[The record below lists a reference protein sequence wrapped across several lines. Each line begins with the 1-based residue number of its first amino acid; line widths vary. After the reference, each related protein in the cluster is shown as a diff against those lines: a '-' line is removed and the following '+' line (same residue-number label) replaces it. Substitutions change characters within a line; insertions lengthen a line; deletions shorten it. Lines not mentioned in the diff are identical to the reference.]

1 MILFNYI
8 CDYFE
13 GNINDLSS
21 NLKIWLTDDEIRVL
35 INDAYK
41 EANALAK
48 CVSIVITLNSE
59 LSSSPTDL
67 LINDEITPLIEK
79 NTTKEIQDREKVLT
93 EIAEMIGNVAGLN
106 LRNNIDD
113 DLIDA
118 CEQITN
124 LSNNTY
130 L

>member
-1 MILFNYI
+1 MHSNYI